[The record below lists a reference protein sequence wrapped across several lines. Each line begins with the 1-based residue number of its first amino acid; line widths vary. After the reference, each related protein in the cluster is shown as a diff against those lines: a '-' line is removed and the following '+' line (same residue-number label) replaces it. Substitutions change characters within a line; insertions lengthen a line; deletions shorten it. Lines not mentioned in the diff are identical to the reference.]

1 MINRLKD
8 TLTRQMAV
16 HWIQH
21 LAFWSL
27 SFLILVNVLKVSSQI
42 QQIDL
47 VYSLIFHIPVLLVVY
62 FNHSVL
68 FPHLLARN
76 RFVLYVLAVLLT
88 MAVGAEFYL
97 LLFGRWVDYLF
108 PGYYFIAYY
117 TFWDIS
123 LFFAVYLVLTTLVK
137 LARGWFRVN
146 QLEQEK
152 TSNELKALRSQL
164 NPHFLFNSLNNLYSL
179 TRKKSDLAPE
189 LIIKL
194 SDVLR
199 YVIYEADTNLIQLK
213 KELDFLNKYIEI
225 QRLRLESDFRVQT
238 DIQGEAGQLQIAPL
252 LFLPFVE
259 NAFKYGNLSSKK
271 PNEIIIRWKIDRT
284 EVDFFIQNHVI
295 AKDDTDEGKPQ
306 GTGIVNA
313 RKRLALLYPG
323 KHVLDIKPTEALF
336 TVHMKIDL
344 R

>member
-1 MINRLKD
+1 MKKPLKD
-8 TLTRQMAV
+8 ILTRQAAA
-16 HWIQH
+16 HWVQH

-27 SFLILVNVLKVSSQI
+27 SFLVLVNVLKVSSEVR
-42 QQIDL
+42 QIDL
-47 VYSLIFHIPVLLVVY
+47 VYTLIFHVPILLVVY
-62 FNHSVL
+62 FNHSIL
-68 FPHLLARN
+68 FPRLLAKN
-76 RFVLYVLAVLLT
+76 RFMVYLLAVLLT
-88 MAVGAEFYL
+88 MVIGAEFYL
-97 LLFGRWVDYLF
+97 LLFERWIDYLF

-179 TRKKSDLAPE
+179 ARKKSDLAPE

-199 YVIYEADTNLIQLK
+199 YVIYDADTNLISLQ
-213 KELDFLNKYIEI
+213 KELDFMNKYIEI
-225 QRLRLESDFRVQT
+225 QKLRLEADFRLQT
-238 DIQGEAGQLQIAPL
+238 TVQGECGQLQIAPL
-252 LFLPFVE
+252 LFIPFVE
-259 NAFKYGNLSSKK
+259 NAFKYGILPYER
-271 PNEIIIRWKIDRT
+271 PNEILIRWKLDQA
-284 EVDFFIQNHVI
+284 EVDFFIRNRNEPACGMDGEKAHG
-295 AKDDTDEGKPQ
+295 A
-306 GTGIVNA
+306 GIVNV
-313 RKRLALLYPG
+313 RKRLELLYPG
-323 KHVLDIKPTEALF
+323 KHDLDIQSTEGWF

>member
-1 MINRLKD
+1 MINQIKD
-8 TLTRQMAV
+8 ILTRQITA
-16 HWIQH
+16 HWLQH

-27 SFLILVNVLKVSSQI
+27 SFLILLNVLKVSSEI

-47 VYSLIFHIPVLLVVY
+47 IYTLVFHIPIVLVVY

-68 FPHLLARN
+68 FPQLLAKN
-76 RFVLYVLAVLLT
+76 RFVVYVLAILLT
-88 MAVGAEFYL
+88 MAIGAEFYL
-97 LLFGRWVDYLF
+97 LLFESWIDYLF

-137 LARGWFRVN
+137 LARGWFKVN

-199 YVIYEADTNLIQLK
+199 YVIYDADTNLISLQ

-225 QRLRLESDFRVQT
+225 QKLRLEADFRVLT
-238 DIQGEAGQLQIAPL
+238 DIQGEPGQLQIAPL

-259 NAFKYGNLSSKK
+259 NAFKYGNLSIKK
-271 PNEIIIRWKIDRT
+271 PEEIVIRWKIDRT
-284 EVDFFIQNHVI
+284 KVDFFIQNHH
-295 AKDDTDEGKPQ
+295 ASADETDEAKPH
-306 GTGIVNA
+306 GTGIANV
-313 RKRLALLYPG
+313 RKRLGLLYPG
-323 KHVLDIKPTEALF
+323 KHELDIETTETCF
-336 TVHMKIDL
+336 TVQMKIDL
-344 R
+344 V